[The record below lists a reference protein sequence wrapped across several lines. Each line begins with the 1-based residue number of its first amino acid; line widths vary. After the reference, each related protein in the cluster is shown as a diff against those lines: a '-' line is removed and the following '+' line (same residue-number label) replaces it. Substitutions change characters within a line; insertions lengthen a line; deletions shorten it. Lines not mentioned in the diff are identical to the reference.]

1 MGMCGC
7 VPLCV
12 GALWLRGCGWVY
24 AHVYVVSVRMQ
35 GFGCYACAHNPIWTE
50 AAVQVRVDLQLVYV
64 LACPWSLVL

>member
-1 MGMCGC
+1 M
-7 VPLCV
+7 
-12 GALWLRGCGWVY
+12 Y